1 MLDPVQLPILLKA
14 IDFVFEEGRKILEER
29 RERRKASNTPLPKE
43 EQEPVKE
50 IVPPEPKEEKEI
62 VPSEPAKEIDVKQD
76 LLASKIDELL
86 WQNHEEEV
94 QHLVRLLETY
104 SRNYHLA
111 KEQYAKWGSALV
123 PPIIVHNM
131 TDAENSMIETIK
143 QLETV
148 LSKVYKKDIHPT
160 Q

>member
-104 SRNYHLA
+104 SRNYQLA
-111 KEQYAKWGSALV
+111 REQYAKWGSALV

-148 LSKVYKKDIHPT
+148 LSKVYKKDIHPI

>member
-1 MLDPVQLPILLKA
+1 MLDPIQIPLLLKA

-29 RERRKASNTPLPKE
+29 RERRKMETSNTPSATP
-43 EQEPVKE
+43 EPVEAPSPVE
-50 IVPPEPKEEKEI
+50 IQQTQEI
-62 VPSEPAKEIDVKQD
+62 KQD
-76 LLASKIDELL
+76 LLKSKIDEIL
-86 WQNHEEEV
+86 WQNHEQEV

-111 KEQYAKWGSALV
+111 SEQYARWGSALV

-131 TDAENSMIETIK
+131 TEAENSMVDTIK
-143 QLETV
+143 KLETV
-148 LSKVYKKDIHPT
+148 LSKVYQKDITPN